1 MLNLSPKT
9 ISTYRMRLYEKLDVS
24 SDIEM
29 LHLAMKHGILD
40 ENTLPVN

>member
-9 ISTYRMRLYEKLDVS
+9 ISTYRKRLFDKLEVS

-29 LHLAMKHGILD
+29 LHLALKHGVLD
-40 ENTLPVN
+40 ESNLSPK